1 MAATLDI
8 EPVTPAAAYRPLY
21 FGALR
26 SDPAG
31 SEVLDIIVADST
43 EAAAL
48 GCEVGQVVVEHA
60 TIIGPVAA
68 LAGQT
73 VNLYR
78 GCGQYNGIHTILQ
91 DDISYGGSLW
101 MVIDA
106 PDLGAFTPSGS
117 PTAALRIWLNNYT
130 VVCQVSIFTDPSLDP
145 VLVYMEGTPDN
156 GLLTGFYV
164 DKVIRDYFDNNIEPF
179 AKAIPFGLAQNAH
192 GVTALFYKVA
202 FAEVYDSPG
211 EIVTDPFDGGEY
223 VGSEVFFTDTDYR
236 VAVNAVH
243 PASEITEAIVPSTP
257 TVLDWST
264 EGLNGFQVGGTLWE
278 RRFLTLSP
286 RRQRVMSTDY
296 YRLHMLTSDVDN
308 GDALKYTVDYT
319 LRVYDFTNGTLLIGD
334 IILQEPIALAG
345 ITTAAFSIGVGPAD
359 LAGFVTLP
367 AKYAVMITNDN
378 TGAFSEIFAFEVDSD
393 CKEVKRSIAFL
404 NPLGGVDSYTFT
416 ARELENANEGQGVY
430 TVSARGLNSRERKW
444 LVNGLLRRGD
454 TKTLSKYYDPGTGYD
469 YTERPY
475 SGCIAVTRMSDTI
488 VAPVIIE
495 TTKALASSTGGYNGP
510 LTIDFRIGRDQTS
523 QQG

>member
-1 MAATLDI
+1 MAATLPI
-8 EPVTPAAAYRPLY
+8 TAATPAAAYRPLY
-21 FGALR
+21 FEALR
-26 SDPAG
+26 VDPDLSDVTFIRPATSGDVTTLG
-31 SEVLDIIVADST
+31 SGLAVGDILVQHTDWDGSVA
-43 EAAAL
+43 
-48 GCEVGQVVVEHA
+48 
-60 TIIGPVAA
+60 
-68 LAGQT
+68 
-73 VNLYR
+73 
-78 GCGQYNGIHTILQ
+78 
-91 DDISYGGSLW
+91 
-101 MVIDA
+101 VIDA
-106 PDLGAFTPSGS
+106 GWVLLSDDCLGYAGVHRVLNSFDDGTDFYTVIESADFGALTFG
-117 PTAALRIWLNNYT
+117 TAAHGRVYLNEYT
-130 VVCQVSIFTDPSLDP
+130 VFCKVSIYTDPSASP
-145 VLVYMEGTPDN
+145 VVVYLQGTPN
-156 GLLTGFYV
+156 NAGKTGFYI
-164 DKVIRDYFDNNIEPF
+164 DKVVRNYFNNNIEPF

-192 GVTALFYKVA
+192 GVTALFYKVS

-223 VGSEVFFTDTDYR
+223 VGSEVFYTDTDYR

-264 EGLNGFQVGGTLWE
+264 AGLNGFQVGGTLWA

-286 RRQRVMSTDY
+286 RRQRVMSDDH
-296 YRLHMLTSDVDN
+296 YRLHMLTSDIDN
-308 GDALKYTVDYT
+308 GDTLKYTVDYT

-378 TGAFSEIFAFEVDSD
+378 TGAFSEIFTFEVDSD

-416 ARELENANEGQGVY
+416 ARELDNANDGQGVY

-475 SGCIAVTRMSDTI
+475 SGCIAVTRLSDTI